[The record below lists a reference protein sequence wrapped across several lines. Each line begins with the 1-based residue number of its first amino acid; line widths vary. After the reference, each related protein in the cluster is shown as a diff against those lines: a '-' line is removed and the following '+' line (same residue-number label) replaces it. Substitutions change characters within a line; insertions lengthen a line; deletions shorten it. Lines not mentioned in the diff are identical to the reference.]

1 MSHRT
6 RGFVLAG
13 LLVTLLLAGF
23 GSYYASSAPDG
34 LARVAADKGMS
45 KGPDQGP
52 NNGLNN
58 SVAKGAQTHSASD
71 SPLAG
76 YSVRGVGSQ
85 RLSGGLAGVAGV
97 GLTFLLVGG
106 ITVVVRRRGTAPEQA
121 ERQAGQATGAGGAR
135 P

>member
-1 MSHRT
+1 MTMSHRT

-23 GSYYASSAPDG
+23 GSYYASSSPDG
-34 LARVAADKGMS
+34 LARVAADKGMNTGQD
-45 KGPDQGP
+45 KGP
-52 NNGLNN
+52 NNP
-58 SVAKGAQTHSASD
+58 VAKGAQTHSASD

-85 RLSGGLAGVAGV
+85 RLSGGLASVAGV
-97 GLTFLLVGG
+97 GLTFLLAGA
-106 ITVVVRRRGTAPEQA
+106 ITVAVRRRGTDPEQA
-121 ERQAGQATGAGGAR
+121 ERQAGQAPGAGGGR

>member
-1 MSHRT
+1 MTMNHRT

-34 LARVAADKGMS
+34 LARVAADKGIS
-45 KGPDQGP
+45 KGVT
-52 NNGLNN
+52 NGVNAGVN
-58 SVAKGAQTHSASD
+58 KGAQIHSASD

-76 YSVRGVGSQ
+76 YSVRGLGNQ

-106 ITVVVRRRGTAPEQA
+106 ITLVVRRRGTDPEQA
-121 ERQAGQATGAGGAR
+121 GRHPGQSTSADGAR

>member
-1 MSHRT
+1 MRMSHRT
-6 RGFVLAG
+6 RGFVLVG
-13 LLVTLLLAGF
+13 LLATLLLAGF

-34 LARVAADKGMS
+34 LARVAADKGIS
-45 KGPDQGP
+45 KGVT
-52 NNGLNN
+52 NGVNAGV
-58 SVAKGAQTHSASD
+58 SKGAQIHSASD

>member
-1 MSHRT
+1 MTMSHRT
-6 RGFVLAG
+6 RGVVLAG

-45 KGPDQGP
+45 KGVT
-52 NNGLNN
+52 NGVN
-58 SVAKGAQTHSASD
+58 KGAQIHSASD

-76 YSVRGVGSQ
+76 YSVRGLGNQ

-106 ITVVVRRRGTAPEQA
+106 ITLVVRRRGTDPEQA
-121 ERQAGQATGAGGAR
+121 GHHPGQATGGDGAR
-135 P
+135 S